1 MSLGIFQSVG
11 VWEILLLLLVL
22 LLVFGPKR
30 LPEMGRSLG
39 RGMREFKD
47 SITGQEIDLEQEHD
61 EAAAALAQPATATAP
76 QTAPQAATA
85 AAPQPAEPAP
95 APAAAPAEQD
105 PPSTEQSS

>member
-47 SITGQEIDLEQEHD
+47 SITGADLDFEKEQE
-61 EAAAALAQPATATAP
+61 ETAAALAQLTPVA
-76 QTAPQAATA
+76 APQAAPVA
-85 AAPQPAEPAP
+85 ATPQPAEPAP
-95 APAAAPAEQD
+95 APATAPAEQA
-105 PPSTEQSS
+105 PPGTEQSS

>member
-11 VWEILLLLLVL
+11 IWEVLLLLLVL

-47 SITGQEIDLEQEHD
+47 SISGVESAFDLEQEN
-61 EAAAALAQPATATAP
+61 EETKAALAQDSPVVAPEATP
-76 QTAPQAATA
+76 VAAT
-85 AAPQPAEPAP
+85 PQHAEPPLAP
-95 APAAAPAEQD
+95 VTVPVEQAP
-105 PPSTEQSS
+105 SGTEQSS